1 MNEGIELNAFQE
13 RALLVPE
20 SIDLFLG
27 GGRGGGKSYAMALL
41 ALRHCEQY
49 GKRARVLYLRRTYKG
64 LADFELTTQELFGK
78 VYGQG
83 ARYNGAEHTWKLP
96 GGGVV
101 ELGQLE
107 SASDYA
113 KYQGR
118 SFTLLMADECGQY
131 GDAYLLDLLRSNL
144 RGPKDMPI
152 RTVYA
157 ANPGGV
163 GHMWLAKRFVFTGC
177 APWVPFTEEKSKR
190 VCVYA
195 PSTFAANPFLDVA
208 QYRDQLGAACADDP
222 ELLRAWVDGDWTVAR
237 GAYFADV
244 LDDARVATDP
254 WPYIPAH
261 WPRWLAHDFGS
272 AAPSVTYVLAESPGD
287 TGPDGRWYPRGSVV
301 AIDEL
306 ATNRSDDR
314 LNEGMG
320 WTVPVLSDAIKAM
333 CARWAMTASGAAD
346 DAIFAKTGSGA
357 GCIADE
363 FEREDVHFEPA
374 RKGDRV
380 SGWQRMRRLLADA
393 GKPDRP
399 GLYVSRACRYW
410 WLTAPYAG
418 RDPKRPEDVDSAGAD
433 HALDA
438 MRYGTQRVAWATE
451 LEVRLPNFT
460 NARATPSA
468 RTSPA

>member
-1 MNEGIELNAFQE
+1 MSDSLELNDFQQ
-13 RALLVPE
+13 RAMQVPE
-20 SIDLFLG
+20 AIDLFLG
-27 GGRGGGKSYAMALL
+27 GGRGGGKSFLMALL

-64 LADFELTTQELFGK
+64 LADFELTTQELFGRL
-78 VYGQG
+78 YGPA
-83 ARYNGAEHTWKLP
+83 ARYNGAEHTWRLP
-96 GGGVV
+96 GGGTV

-107 SASDYA
+107 SAGDYA

-131 GDAYLLDLLRSNL
+131 GDPQLLDILRSNL

-163 GHMWLAKRFVFTGC
+163 GHMWLAKRFVFTES
-177 APWVPFTEEKSKR
+177 APWMPFTEKKSKR
-190 VCVYA
+190 LCVYA
-195 PSTFAANPFLDVA
+195 PSTFTANPFLDIE
-208 QYRDQLGAACADDP
+208 QYREQLGAACADDP
-222 ELLRAWVDGDWTVAR
+222 ELLRAWVDGDWSVAR

-244 LDDARVATDP
+244 LDEQRVAVP
-254 WPYIPAH
+254 VWQYIPAG
-261 WPRWLAHDFGS
+261 WPVWLAHDFGS
-272 AAPSVTYVLAESPGD
+272 AAPSVTYILAESPGEV
-287 TGPDGRWYPRGSVV
+287 GPDDCWYPRGSIV
-301 AIDEL
+301 AVDEL

-314 LNEGMG
+314 LNDGLG
-320 WTVPVLSDAIKAM
+320 WTVPVLSEAIIQM
-333 CARWAMTASGAAD
+333 CARWRIQATGVAD

-363 FEREDVHFEPA
+363 FLRAGVHFEPA
-374 RKGDRV
+374 QKGDRV

-410 WLTAPYAG
+410 WHTAPYAG
-418 RDPKRPEDVDSAGAD
+418 RDLKRPEDVDSSGAD

-438 MRYGTQRVAWATE
+438 MRYGTQRIAWATE
-451 LEVRLPNFT
+451 FDV
-460 NARATPSA
+460 AWPS
-468 RTSPA
+468 

>member
-1 MNEGIELNAFQE
+1 MSDGIQLNEFQE

-20 SIDLFLG
+20 SVDLFLG
-27 GGRGGGKSYAMALL
+27 GGRGGGKSYLMALL

-49 GKRARVLYLRRTYKG
+49 RQRARVLYLRRTYKG
-64 LADFELTTQELFGK
+64 LADYELTTQELFGK
-78 VYGQG
+78 VYGTA

-96 GGGVV
+96 GGGVI

-107 SASDYA
+107 SSSDYA

-131 GDAYLLDLLRSNL
+131 GDAFLLDMLRSNL

-163 GHMWLAKRFVFTGC
+163 GHMWLAKRFVFTQV
-177 APWVPFTEEKSKR
+177 APWTPFIEDKSKR
-190 VCVYA
+190 LCVYA
-195 PSTFAANPFLDVA
+195 PSMFEANPFLDVS

-222 ELLRAWVDGDWTVAR
+222 ELLRAWVDGDWSVCR

-244 LDDARVATDP
+244 LDENRVAVEP
-254 WPYIPAH
+254 WRYIPDD
-261 WPRWLAHDFGS
+261 WSVWLAHDFGS
-272 AAPSVTYVLAESPGD
+272 AAPSVTYLLAESPGD
-287 TGPDGRWYPRGSVV
+287 TGPDGRWYPRGSIV

-314 LNEGMG
+314 LNEGIG
-320 WTVPVLSDAIKAM
+320 WTVPILADAIKAM
-333 CARWAMTASGAAD
+333 CARWKIGPHGVAD

-363 FEREDVHFEPA
+363 FAREGIYFDPA
-374 RKGDRV
+374 QKGDRV
-380 SGWQRMRRLLADA
+380 SGWQRMRRLLSDA

-418 RDPKRPEDVDSAGAD
+418 RDIKRPEDVDSSGAD

-438 MRYGTQRVAWATE
+438 MRYGVHRIDWASDIKVE
-451 LEVRLPNFT
+451 WR
-460 NARATPSA
+460 R
-468 RTSPA
+468 